1 MGHRKAEAEITSPR
15 LTLWGLRSRRDKA
28 IDQDHDLRQP
38 QPDTCPNPRVRMDTK
53 REISKCSG
61 FNRSEQGLHDV
72 RKDKAE
78 ESRAKSHLFGAQVAN
93 VHVVGIIPSHFGI
106 NSGGRDE
113 LKVQAEDPFRKSQKG
128 HDRTP
133 APPVSPWNWFTGLV
147 LIHSCLVGPFRS
159 RIRIE
164 VQAKTSIY
172 YLLLS
177 SCTSGS
183 RS

>member
-1 MGHRKAEAEITSPR
+1 MPSSPSHERMGHRKAEAEITSPR

-72 RKDKAE
+72 RKEKAE

-133 APPVSPWNWFTGLV
+133 APPVSP
-147 LIHSCLVGPFRS
+147 
-159 RIRIE
+159 
-164 VQAKTSIY
+164 
-172 YLLLS
+172 
-177 SCTSGS
+177 
-183 RS
+183 